1 MDNILEEI
9 TDTIEQ
15 LFTICVDDNGYYTTE
30 TTDNLVQIKSM
41 PTDIT
46 DVKQLLA
53 YRYNEETKELEADEA
68 KLAEI
73 NYEIENPPVT
83 LTAEERLADL
93 ENAFL
98 ELSTMVLGGM

>member
-15 LFTICVDDNGYYTTE
+15 LFTICVDDEGYYTTGN
-30 TTDNLVQIKSM
+30 TDNLVQVKSM
-41 PTDIT
+41 PNII

-53 YRYNEETKELEADEA
+53 YKYNEETKELEADET

>member
-1 MDNILEEI
+1 MDNIFEEI
-9 TDTIEQ
+9 IDTVEQ

-30 TTDNLVQIKSM
+30 NTDNLVQVKSM
-41 PTDIT
+41 PNIT

-53 YRYNEETKELEADEA
+53 YRYNEEIKELEADET

-98 ELSTMVLGGM
+98 ELSTMILGGM

>member
-1 MDNILEEI
+1 MDNIFEEI
-9 TDTIEQ
+9 IDTVEQ
-15 LFTICVDDNGYYTTE
+15 LFTICIDDNGYYTTE
-30 TTDNLVQIKSM
+30 STDNLVQVKSM
-41 PTDIT
+41 PNIT

-53 YRYNEETKELEADEA
+53 YRYNEETKELEADET
-68 KLAEI
+68 KLSEI